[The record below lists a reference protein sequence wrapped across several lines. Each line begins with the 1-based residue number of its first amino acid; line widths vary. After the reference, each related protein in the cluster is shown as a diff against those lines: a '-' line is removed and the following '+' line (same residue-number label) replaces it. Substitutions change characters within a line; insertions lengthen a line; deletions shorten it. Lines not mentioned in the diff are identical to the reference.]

1 MPKKV
6 ATIDKF
12 KTGAHSIQD
21 PRDLPEGA
29 VADAVNVMTDVEGK
43 VRQMGRDISHP
54 LTKLLMIL
62 VIILLVMDF
71 LLLNQITE

>member
-1 MPKKV
+1 VPKKV

-29 VADAVNVMTDVEGK
+29 VVDAVNVMTDVEGK

-54 LTKLLMIL
+54 LTSQF
-62 VIILLVMDF
+62 VF
-71 LLLNQITE
+71 LENPPSKIV